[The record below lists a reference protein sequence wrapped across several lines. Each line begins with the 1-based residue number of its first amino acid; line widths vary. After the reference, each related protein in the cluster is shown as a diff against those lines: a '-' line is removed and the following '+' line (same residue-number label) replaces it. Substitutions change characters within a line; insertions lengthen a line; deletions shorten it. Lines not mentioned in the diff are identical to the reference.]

1 MIPRKAPTYDE
12 ACATAKL
19 LRQAL
24 QAIEAAETVEDL
36 KLSERAKLRAAKDA
50 LDEALLRIAIGLLER
65 EMDAL
70 EQVEWRP
77 YWRDTRVLSAD

>member
-1 MIPRKAPTYDE
+1 MLPRKTPTYDE

-19 LRQAL
+19 LRQAIK
-24 QAIEAAETVEDL
+24 AIEVAETVEDL
-36 KLSERAKLRAAKDA
+36 KLSERAKLHAAKDA

-77 YWRDTRVLSAD
+77 HWRDKRVLSAD